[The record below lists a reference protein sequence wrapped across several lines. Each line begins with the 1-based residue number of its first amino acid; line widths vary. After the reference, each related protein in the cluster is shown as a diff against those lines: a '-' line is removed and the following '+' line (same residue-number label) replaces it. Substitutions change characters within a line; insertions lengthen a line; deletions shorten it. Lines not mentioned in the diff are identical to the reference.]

1 MNDILNGHEE
11 IQALL
16 GVYALDA
23 VTPAEHDAV
32 TRHLA
37 GCDECR
43 AEVDDHLEVAAD
55 LSALAIAPPPSALW
69 DRIVVGLDP
78 TPADD
83 VETPPRPSLRVLL
96 DPATATIAA
105 AAPDAAPVSLEE
117 RRARRSSRRTLLSVA
132 SIASVAAALIVV
144 LAIGW
149 VQANDR
155 AGKATGELARPAM
168 ELAAARALDDPQNR
182 RLELRAPSGDVTAV
196 AVVTPDGEGY
206 FLPRGLSVLPDDR
219 TYQLWQIGSRGPVS
233 LGVFGNEP
241 GVRGFHLQGP
251 VQTLAITNEAA
262 GGRAL
267 PEGAPLATAT
277 A

>member
-78 TPADD
+78 TPADEVD
-83 VETPPRPSLRVLL
+83 ARPAPSLRVLR
-96 DPATATIAA
+96 DPLPAATETAPDTATT
-105 AAPDAAPVSLEE
+105 SLDE
-117 RRARRSSRRTLLSVA
+117 RRARRLPRRTLLSIA
-132 SIASVAAALIVV
+132 SIASVAAALVVV

-155 AGKATGELARPAM
+155 AGKANDLLARPAI
-168 ELAAARALDDPQNR
+168 ELAAERALDDPQNR
-182 RLELRAPSGDVTAV
+182 RLDLRAPSGDVTAV
-196 AVVTPDGEGY
+196 AVVTPEGEGY
-206 FLPRGLSVLPDDR
+206 FLPRGMAVLPDDR
-219 TYQLWQIGSRGPVS
+219 TYQLWQIGANGPVS

-251 VQTLAITNEAA
+251 VQTLAVTNEAA

-267 PEGAPLATAT
+267 PEGKPLATAT